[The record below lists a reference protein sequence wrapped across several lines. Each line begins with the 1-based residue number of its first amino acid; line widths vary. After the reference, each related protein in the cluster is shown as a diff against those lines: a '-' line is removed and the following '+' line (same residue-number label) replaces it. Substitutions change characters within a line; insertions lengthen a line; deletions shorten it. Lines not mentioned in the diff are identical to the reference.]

1 VGAHA
6 ASHTQRQHTRLTVL
20 SPRAELIGAFWDA
33 NGFGDGGALAGSL
46 VSAEARRSKEG
57 QLYYVYETSSHN
69 LISANATDGQLYLL
83 TASAGSERQWRRSE
97 AALRR
102 IVGSFAVPA

>member
-1 VGAHA
+1 V
-6 ASHTQRQHTRLTVL
+6 SHYACSLCCTA
-20 SPRAELIGAFWDA
+20 PGAELIGAFWDD

-46 VSAEARRSKEG
+46 VSAEARRSKDG
-57 QLYYVYETSSHN
+57 QLYFVYETSSHN

-102 IVGSFAVPA
+102 IVASFSVPA

>member
-1 VGAHA
+1 
-6 ASHTQRQHTRLTVL
+6 
-20 SPRAELIGAFWDA
+20 
-33 NGFGDGGALAGSL
+33 
-46 VSAEARRSKEG
+46 
-57 QLYYVYETSSHN
+57 VYETSSHN